1 METILFNT
9 SVMAAFLGGMLAL
22 IAPCCITFM
31 LPSYF
36 AYAFKSKVD
45 ILKVTTIFAAGV
57 AVVIVPI
64 GIGIAALASFFSL
77 YHEWVFFAGGAFLIF
92 LGGLS
97 LLGKT
102 FELPFAKTSVKWSPQ
117 DNLSVFVLGV
127 FSGAASSCCAPV
139 LAGVLTLTAISAT
152 LFQAGILALVYV
164 FGMVFPLFLMAYFW
178 DNYQWSKSPLV
189 RGKILHLKLFSSEYH
204 VHTTNLIAGI
214 MFLLIGVFVIYLG
227 ITGTESA
234 APSWQRWLSSYVAAG
249 IENVAAW
256 SKGLPDFIFLVI
268 LGLIAALFI
277 YKGFFS
283 KSDRQGG
290 SNGSSRS

>member
-9 SVMAAFLGGMLAL
+9 SVIAAFLGGMLAL

-64 GIGIAALASFFSL
+64 GIGVAALASFFSL
-77 YHEWVFFAGGAFLIF
+77 YHEWVFFSGGAFLIF
-92 LGGLS
+92 LGTLS

-102 FELPFAKTSVKWSPQ
+102 FELPFAKTSVKWNPQ
-117 DNLSVFVLGV
+117 DKLSVFILGV

-152 LFQAGILALVYV
+152 LIQAFILSLVYV
-164 FGMVFPLFLMAYFW
+164 FGMVFPLFVMAYFW
-178 DNYQWSKSPLV
+178 DQFEWSKSALV
-189 RGKILHLKLFSSEYH
+189 RGKVMSFKILGREFHS
-204 VHTTNLIAGI
+204 HTT
-214 MFLLIGVFVIYLG
+214 
-227 ITGTESA
+227 
-234 APSWQRWLSSYVAAG
+234 
-249 IENVAAW
+249 
-256 SKGLPDFIFLVI
+256 
-268 LGLIAALFI
+268 
-277 YKGFFS
+277 
-283 KSDRQGG
+283 
-290 SNGSSRS
+290 

>member
-9 SVMAAFLGGMLAL
+9 SIIAAFLGGMLAL

-45 ILKVTTIFAAGV
+45 VLKVTAIFAAGV

-64 GIGIAALASFFSL
+64 GVGIAALASFFSL
-77 YHEWVFFAGGAFLIF
+77 YHEWVFFAGGTFLVF
-92 LGGLS
+92 LGLFS

-102 FELPFAKTSVKWSPQ
+102 FELPFAKTSVKWNPK
-117 DNLSVFVLGV
+117 DKLSVFVLGV

-152 LFQAGILALVYV
+152 LLQAGLLALVYV
-164 FGMVFPLFLMAYFW
+164 FGMVFPLFIMAYFW
-178 DNYQWSKSPLV
+178 DQFEWSKSPLV
-189 RGKILHLKLFSSEYH
+189 RGKLLHLKLFGGDYY

-227 ITGTESA
+227 VTGTEASA
-234 APSWQRWLSSYVAAG
+234 PAWQRWLSSYVAAG
-249 IENVAAW
+249 IEKVAAW
-256 SKGLPDFIFLVI
+256 SKGLPDFIFFILLV
-268 LGLIAALFI
+268 LVAGLFI
-277 YKGFFS
+277 YRGFFS
-283 KSDRQGG
+283 KNKPLRGG
-290 SNGSSRS
+290 ED

>member
-9 SVMAAFLGGMLAL
+9 SVIAAFLGGMLAL
-22 IAPCCITFM
+22 IATCCITFM

-45 ILKVTTIFAAGV
+45 ILKVTTVFAAGV

-77 YHEWVFFAGGAFLIF
+77 YHEWVFFAGGTFLIF
-92 LGGLS
+92 LGTLS

-102 FELPFAKTSVKWSPQ
+102 FELPFAKTSVKWNPQ
-117 DNLSVFVLGV
+117 DKLSVFVLGV

-164 FGMVFPLFLMAYFW
+164 FGMVFPLFLMAFFW
-178 DNYQWSKSPLV
+178 DQFEWSKSPLV
-189 RGKILHLKLFSSEYH
+189 RGKLLHFKLFGGDYY

-227 ITGTESA
+227 VTGTEASA
-234 APSWQRWLSSYVAAG
+234 PAWQRGLSSYVAAG
-249 IENVAAW
+249 IEKVAAW
-256 SKGLPDFIFLVI
+256 SKGLPDFIFFILLV
-268 LGLIAALFI
+268 LVAGLFI
-277 YKGFFS
+277 YRGFFS
-283 KSDRQGG
+283 KNKPLRGG
-290 SNGSSRS
+290 ED

>member
-1 METILFNT
+1 METLLFNT
-9 SVMAAFLGGMLAL
+9 SVIAAFLGGMLAL

-36 AYAFKSKVD
+36 AYAFKSKID

-77 YHEWVFFAGGAFLIF
+77 YHGWVFFAGGSFLVF
-92 LGGLS
+92 LGVVS

-102 FELPFAKTSVKWSPQ
+102 FELPFAKTSVKWNPQ
-117 DNLSVFVLGV
+117 DKLSVFILGV

-152 LFQAGILALVYV
+152 LIQAGILALVYV
-164 FGMVFPLFLMAYFW
+164 FGMVFPLFVLATFW
-178 DNYQWSKSPLV
+178 DNYQWSKSSLV
-189 RGKILHLKLFSSEYH
+189 RGKLLHFKLFGKDYQ
-204 VHTTNLIAGI
+204 VHTTNLIAGV
-214 MFLLIGVFVIYLG
+214 MFLFFGVFVLYLAF
-227 ITGTESA
+227 TGTESV
-234 APSWQRWLSSYVAAG
+234 APAWQRYLTSYVSAW
-249 IENVAAW
+249 IEKVATW
-256 SKGLPDFIFLVI
+256 SAGLPDLVFLIVLI
-268 LGLIAALFI
+268 LVAAIFI

-283 KSDRQGG
+283 KP
-290 SNGSSRS
+290 SNTKEVKTNE